1 MTPRQL
7 LLPQAHGALFDP
19 PTDPAA
25 IVRHY
30 AFLLEDMVM
39 IRRRRSDANRLG
51 FAVHLAYLR
60 FPGRVIGVDENP
72 PLDMLCFIA
81 EQIGVSDRDFE
92 DYATRLQTPRAH
104 LSELQAYLGVRPFRP
119 PTFWRSPRSFGS
131 KSQKNRSTSNPKKRS
146 SPSTRLENED
156 ERVERIF

>member
-7 LLPQAHGALFDP
+7 LSPQARGALFDP

-30 AFLLEDMVM
+30 TFLPEDMVV
-39 IRRRRSDANRLG
+39 IRRRRRDANRLG

-92 DYATRLQTPRAH
+92 DYATRSQTRRAH
-104 LSELQAYLGVRPFRP
+104 LSELQAYLGVRPF
-119 PTFWRSPRSFGS
+119 
-131 KSQKNRSTSNPKKRS
+131 
-146 SPSTRLENED
+146 
-156 ERVERIF
+156 

>member
-7 LLPQAHGALFDP
+7 LSPQARGALFDP

-30 AFLLEDMVM
+30 TFLPEDMVV
-39 IRRRRSDANRLG
+39 IRRRRRDANRLG

-60 FPGRVIGVDENP
+60 FPGRVIGVGENP

-92 DYATRLQTPRAH
+92 DYATRLQTPSGS
-104 LSELQAYLGVRPFRP
+104 SERTP
-119 PTFWRSPRSFGS
+119 SIPRSSALSTGGLSSDRQSGAWGS
-131 KSQKNRSTSNPKKRS
+131 DRH
-146 SPSTRLENED
+146 
-156 ERVERIF
+156 

>member
-7 LLPQAHGALFDP
+7 LSPQARGALFDP
-19 PTDPAA
+19 PTAPAA
-25 IVRHY
+25 IARHCT
-30 AFLLEDMVM
+30 FVPEDMAV
-39 IRRRRSDANRLG
+39 IRRRRKDANRLG

-92 DYATRLQTPRAH
+92 DYATRLQTRRAH
-104 LSELQAYLGVRPFRP
+104 LSELQAYLGVRLFRREDGALDAYRESH
-119 PTFWRSPRSFGS
+119 WRWR
-131 KSQKNRSTSNPKKRS
+131 
-146 SPSTRLENED
+146 
-156 ERVERIF
+156 

>member
-7 LLPQAHGALFDP
+7 LSPQARGALFDP

-30 AFLLEDMVM
+30 TFLPEDMAV
-39 IRRRRSDANRLG
+39 IRRRRRDANRLG

-72 PLDMLCFIA
+72 PLETCF
-81 EQIGVSDRDFE
+81 VSLQ
-92 DYATRLQTPRAH
+92 TRLA
-104 LSELQAYLGVRPFRP
+104 
-119 PTFWRSPRSFGS
+119 
-131 KSQKNRSTSNPKKRS
+131 
-146 SPSTRLENED
+146 
-156 ERVERIF
+156 